1 MSDRFK
7 RLLVT
12 SALPYANGPIHLGHL
27 AGVYVPS
34 DIYVR
39 YQRLKKRNVI
49 HICGSDEHGVAI
61 TTRAEQEG
69 VSPQEIVD
77 RYHAGMK
84 ESFQRLGVS
93 FDNYS
98 RTSLPIHHE
107 TTQAFF
113 LKVLEKGFLV
123 RKTTKQLYCTKTQ
136 QFLADR
142 YVQGTCPYCGNEDA
156 KGDQCEKCG
165 RPMDPL
171 SLINPISVLSGEPP
185 EIRETT
191 HWFFDLKRLQPDLIE
206 WQKTH
211 PEWKDNV
218 KNYCRGAFEEGLQE
232 RCITRDLRW
241 GVKVPL
247 EGEEGKVIYVW
258 FDAPIGYI
266 SSTKEWAIAQGDPD
280 LWKKYWCE
288 PETKLVHFIGK
299 DNIFFHAL
307 MFPAM
312 LMAHGGFI
320 LPDNIPAFEFM
331 NLEGRKLSTSKNWAV
346 WLPEYLEAFEPDPL
360 RYYLAYNAP
369 ENQDS
374 DFKWQEFQ
382 NINNSHLAD
391 VFGNF
396 VNRVVSMTL
405 RYFDGKVPARGALS
419 AEDKKILELIRTMP
433 ETVGA
438 LHEAVHLR
446 EAVSMTLES
455 ARAGNLYLQE
465 QQPWKLMKE
474 NPERCG
480 TVLNVS
486 LEVCRAL
493 AVLFHPITPFTSEK
507 IWRMLSLPGCVE
519 DQEWDQAG
527 IPVLEPGHALGEPV
541 ILFRKFEDA
550 EIQKQLDKLNVSK
563 PSEEQDSG
571 IAPFLDQ
578 QVTYDEV
585 AKLDLRVADV
595 LEAERVKKTEKLL
608 KLKIRI
614 GKDERTIVA
623 GVAQYYAPEDLVGKQ
638 IIVVANLEP
647 AKIRGIES
655 KGMLLAANDEERLT
669 LMMPAQPCKSGARV
683 L

>member
-1 MSDRFK
+1 M
-7 RLLVT
+7 
-12 SALPYANGPIHLGHL
+12 
-27 AGVYVPS
+27 
-34 DIYVR
+34 
-39 YQRLKKRNVI
+39 
-49 HICGSDEHGVAI
+49 
-61 TTRAEQEG
+61 
-69 VSPQEIVD
+69 
-77 RYHAGMK
+77 
-84 ESFQRLGVS
+84 
-93 FDNYS
+93 
-98 RTSLPIHHE
+98 
-107 TTQAFF
+107 
-113 LKVLEKGFLV
+113 
-123 RKTTKQLYCTKTQ
+123 
-136 QFLADR
+136 
-142 YVQGTCPYCGNEDA
+142 
-156 KGDQCEKCG
+156 
-165 RPMDPL
+165 
-171 SLINPISVLSGEPP
+171 
-185 EIRETT
+185 
-191 HWFFDLKRLQPDLIE
+191 
-206 WQKTH
+206 
-211 PEWKDNV
+211 
-218 KNYCRGAFEEGLQE
+218 
-232 RCITRDLRW
+232 
-241 GVKVPL
+241 
-247 EGEEGKVIYVW
+247 
-258 FDAPIGYI
+258 
-266 SSTKEWAIAQGDPD
+266 
-280 LWKKYWCE
+280 
-288 PETKLVHFIGK
+288 
-299 DNIFFHAL
+299 
-307 MFPAM
+307 
-312 LMAHGGFI
+312 
-320 LPDNIPAFEFM
+320 
-331 NLEGRKLSTSKNWAV
+331 
-346 WLPEYLEAFEPDPL
+346 
-360 RYYLAYNAP
+360 
-369 ENQDS
+369 
-374 DFKWQEFQ
+374 
-382 NINNSHLAD
+382 
-391 VFGNF
+391 
-396 VNRVVSMTL
+396 NRVVSMTL

-550 EIQKQLDKLNVSK
+550 EIQKQLNKLNVSK

-608 KLKIRI
+608 KLKIRV
-614 GKDERTIVA
+614 GKEERTIVA